1 MNTSPVISDDS
12 HRSLRKLEY
21 FLLTQFVEG
30 YYSSLIISSKL
41 VGMCFCTYLDS
52 RDTKHGN

>member
-1 MNTSPVISDDS
+1 MNSAPVISDDS
-12 HRSLRKLEY
+12 HRSLLKLEY
-21 FLLTQFVEG
+21 FLLTQFVEDC
-30 YYSSLIISSKL
+30 YISLIIWTKL